1 MQPGVARQRSDYF
14 ENVGGSFDF
23 RPGYIEVLTRN
34 LYAQFLQVWVRDIDG
49 DGRKDLYYGTYSKSR
64 MYGIDWQPFWWR
76 NTGQGFRIST
86 SYRLAY

>member
-76 NTGQGFRIST
+76 TTGQGFRIST
-86 SYRLAY
+86 SY